1 MVTSLAHDAVWRAK
15 SRALHAQGRGTLRAC
30 ALQCEQRIVLDHAS
44 SCQEQASRKGPDPPR
59 GVRRYDGCDGSDD
72 EEDTH
77 GSGRTAHAPTTPS
90 GLDRGN
96 CIGRLEAKEGYA
108 SSRAN
113 GATGFRALC
122 VVSQCGAECI
132 AGIGSEMYV
141 LTATS

>member
-1 MVTSLAHDAVWRAK
+1 MVTHFARDGVWRAK
-15 SRALHAQGRGTLRAC
+15 SRAFDPHGLGTLGAC

-44 SCQEQASRKGPDPPR
+44 SSQNHARCECTDPPR
-59 GVRRYDGCDGSDD
+59 GVRWYDSYDWGDD

-77 GSGRTAHAPTTPS
+77 GSRRTAHAPTTPS

-122 VVSQCGAECI
+122 VVSQCGA
-132 AGIGSEMYV
+132 GVRRGNWQ
-141 LTATS
+141 